1 LLFCPL
7 LHPSFFAAIFATS
20 MFQGW
25 DCDSCH
31 EFRPQRYCLSLG
43 VEVIYSLALHTSRC
57 KPIQTYWSWI
67 TRLDSCNFV
76 LWFLFRFLVHFS
88 LLHVSVFNY
97 ILNSMCSHFVHF
109 SY

>member
-1 LLFCPL
+1 
-7 LHPSFFAAIFATS
+7 

-88 LLHVSVFNY
+88 LLHAEKLEENLRKDLGVEKERV
-97 ILNSMCSHFVHF
+97 LDDLEGL
-109 SY
+109 